1 MAVVKNLMVRSGA
14 DFSALYR
21 EMNKAQKRLST
32 FQKGIN
38 KAMKVIGITLGSL
51 AVGKLIKDSI
61 SAAMNV
67 ENSMLQIQRTMG
79 NSANAFNHWAQTQ
92 AKAYGMAREEAFK
105 YGATYSNLISSF
117 TKDTQET
124 ARYTTE
130 LLKASAVVASA
141 TGRTMEDTMERIRS
155 GLLGNTEAIEDL
167 GIHVNVAMLESTE
180 AFRQFARG
188 RSWQQ
193 LTFQEQQQIRLLSIL
208 EQANIKYGDS
218 LAGTTQTRQAIFI
231 TSLKNIQLNL
241 GQAFLPI
248 YNVVLP
254 ALTAMGNAIE
264 RVTSNL
270 KYFTQAIFGKTIPPV
285 VTGEQTAAISGMG
298 DAAETA
304 GEQVKQ
310 AGKNVKKSLAS
321 FDEIN
326 SLTDGSTAGGA
337 TSAPNVP
344 TPGLTDGQASSNEEE
359 ISPAV
364 QKAIDKLLG
373 LLEPL
378 KNINLDNLKTAFENL
393 KTAME
398 PITETLF
405 AGIHWAYLNIFI
417 PLSKWT
423 AEKALPAFLEVLA
436 GALKVLSSVLDVLKP
451 LGVWLW
457 DNFLAPITRW
467 TGGVIVNVLDKIGG
481 ALSRIGDWISEHKGI
496 VQAFAIIVGSFAAA
510 WGLVNIAIGA
520 WNVIGAIA
528 TGITTAFGAAFAFL
542 TSPITLV
549 VLAIGSVIA
558 IVVLLIKH
566 WDDVKLAAS
575 NAWAKIT
582 EAWGKAPEW
591 FSSKVLGPI
600 KEGFEGAVNFLVG
613 LAEGWTNRFIR
624 GINAIIEALNS
635 LRIDVPK
642 DIPFIGGMKFGLN
655 IPTVKEISLP
665 RLANGMVIH
674 PNDEF
679 LAILGDQKSG
689 INIEAPLATIEQA
702 LRNVL
707 AERGRTSGNGTI
719 QATFIVEGREWA
731 RLIAPY
737 IIEENNR
744 MGVRLIDGVI

>member
-1 MAVVKNLMVRSGA
+1 
-14 DFSALYR
+14 
-21 EMNKAQKRLST
+21 MNKAQKRLST

>member
-1 MAVVKNLMVRSGA
+1 
-14 DFSALYR
+14 
-21 EMNKAQKRLST
+21 MNKAQKRLST

-344 TPGLTDGQASSNEEE
+344 TPGLTDGQASANEEE

>member
-1 MAVVKNLMVRSGA
+1 
-14 DFSALYR
+14 
-21 EMNKAQKRLST
+21 MNKAQKRLST

-344 TPGLTDGQASSNEEE
+344 TPGLTDGQASANEEE

-575 NAWAKIT
+575 NAWA
-582 EAWGKAPEW
+582 
-591 FSSKVLGPI
+591 
-600 KEGFEGAVNFLVG
+600 
-613 LAEGWTNRFIR
+613 
-624 GINAIIEALNS
+624 
-635 LRIDVPK
+635 
-642 DIPFIGGMKFGLN
+642 
-655 IPTVKEISLP
+655 
-665 RLANGMVIH
+665 
-674 PNDEF
+674 
-679 LAILGDQKSG
+679 
-689 INIEAPLATIEQA
+689 
-702 LRNVL
+702 
-707 AERGRTSGNGTI
+707 
-719 QATFIVEGREWA
+719 
-731 RLIAPY
+731 
-737 IIEENNR
+737 
-744 MGVRLIDGVI
+744 

>member
-344 TPGLTDGQASSNEEE
+344 TPGLTDGQASANEEE